1 MQIGSIRK
9 NQNPQNGYYTLFG
22 QSQELKKGVCEAV
35 ADSLKHKNF
44 LFPFPSMQ
52 KASDTFLIRL
62 TNLQEPYSTRYKGIP
77 NSL

>member
-1 MQIGSIRK
+1 MAITHYLDSRK
-9 NQNPQNGYYTLFG
+9 N
-22 QSQELKKGVCEAV
+22 LKKGVCEAI

-62 TNLQEPYSTRYKGIP
+62 TNLQEPYSAIYKGIP

>member
-1 MQIGSIRK
+1 MQIELIRK

-22 QSQELKKGVCEAV
+22 HSQELKKGVCEVV

-44 LFPFPSMQ
+44 LFPFPFMQ
-52 KASDTFLIRL
+52 KAFDTFLIRL
-62 TNLQEPYSTRYKGIP
+62 TNLQEAYSTRYKGIP